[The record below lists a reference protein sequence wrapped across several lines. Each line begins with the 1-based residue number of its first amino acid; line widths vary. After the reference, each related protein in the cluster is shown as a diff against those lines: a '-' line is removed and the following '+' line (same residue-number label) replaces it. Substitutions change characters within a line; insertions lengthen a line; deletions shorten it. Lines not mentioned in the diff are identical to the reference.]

1 MEKTSFGKIIL
12 SKKAYWLS
20 FIIPA
25 AILFAAYALFGVYP
39 FGEKSVLALDLNAQY
54 VYYFDYM
61 YDVFGG
67 KESLFYTWSGSLSG
81 EFFGTFAYYL
91 ASPFNLVMWLFPR
104 ENITEGIMAML
115 LVKSGAVGLSAAFYL
130 KKHRGF
136 SDYTAILFSVMFALC
151 GYFVAHTIN
160 PMWLDG
166 LIALPLVIMGVERI
180 CQKRGFLLYTL
191 SILYIFIANYYIG
204 YMVGIFSALYILYY
218 AFSRKIGKVS
228 DYFRAAGIYAA
239 SSVSA
244 VLMSCCVILPAFR
257 SLQNGKLGRA
267 RDLLS
272 DENLKENFNVLD
284 SFIKL
289 FPGTYDTEKPDG
301 LPMIYCGTLALIFVL
316 IYFMCR
322 KIPAR
327 QKIGSGFLLGVM
339 TLSMYIKPLDML
351 WHGGQVPVWMPF
363 RYSFTI
369 IFLLIIFGAEAFEKI
384 ENVRP
389 KQIGSAFLLL
399 LGVLL
404 ICDYYKGGE
413 HFDTTL
419 VIVIPLVILGIIAAI
434 AFAYRGKNGSLA
446 MKITL
451 CAAVCGELLVNTGMY
466 VYSIHG
472 DVYYSDRK
480 SYLGEIPETRSIVN
494 QVKAQDGGF
503 YRIEKTYH
511 CTVNDPMATG
521 LYGFSHSTSAFNQKA
536 LTLLENL
543 GFGSRDHYSRYD
555 GATLLTDDIFG
566 VKYVLAKDARTAQ
579 YDEEISA
586 DNDFGVHVYK
596 NSDALP
602 LAFLASEKVIGSK
615 IDSMSPFLFQQ
626 RFASILAGRDYYDD
640 IEFFTKIDDTVFD
653 NKNITIGSTTDG
665 YYSYKKRFNDEDA
678 FVSFTAK
685 MPKSGAAY
693 MYLPTKYERECSL
706 YLNGTF
712 LKNYFK
718 NENHCIVYLGD
729 YEKGDEFK
737 IELKPLEGEMFF
749 KDAEFYVLDRE
760 VLSEYTAALSEQN
773 CEVRRTSGTSL
784 EIKVNCDE
792 SRALFTTIP
801 VEEGWSAAIDGVPCT
816 IASSVNDTLLCLN
829 VPAGEHT
836 ITLGFFPAGMKTGL
850 IMTACGAG
858 ILLVMIVVSV
868 IAKHVKK
875 KKALAADG
883 ENGAEIANNGEN
895 SSENEEN
902 TVIAAEKPIEEPA
915 AEEGIL
921 DFPEMPDLPDD
932 DDYGVVLD
940 DVEFE
945 EKAAENLKKLE
956 EKKLSESKTEE
967 KSAKIETA
975 PEVGELPVIPEDIF
989 DEEDR

>member
-25 AILFAAYALFGVYP
+25 AILFAAYALFGMYP
-39 FGEKSVLALDLNAQY
+39 FGVKSVLALDLNAQY
-54 VYYFDYM
+54 VTYFDYM

-67 KESLFYTWSGSLSG
+67 KESLFYTWSASLSG

-91 ASPFNLVMWLFPR
+91 ASPFNFIVWLFPR
-104 ENITEGIMAML
+104 EAITEGIMTML

-136 SDYTAILFSVMFALC
+136 SDYTTILFSIMFALC
-151 GYFVAHTIN
+151 GFFVAHTIN

-166 LIALPLVIMGVERI
+166 LVALPLVIMGVERI
-180 CQKRGFLLYTL
+180 CQKKGFLLYTL

-228 DYFRAAGIYAA
+228 DYFKAAGIYAA

-244 VLMSCCVILPAFR
+244 VLMSCFVIIPAFK

-267 RDLLS
+267 SSLFSS
-272 DENLKENFNVLD
+272 DNLKENFNIAD

-289 FPGTYDTEKPDG
+289 FPGTYDTERPDG
-301 LPMIYCGTLALIFVL
+301 LPMLYCGTLALIFAL

-322 KIPAR
+322 KIPVR
-327 QKIGSGFLLGVM
+327 QKIGGGFLLGFM
-339 TLSMYIKPLDML
+339 ALSMYIKPLDML

-363 RYSFTI
+363 RYSFTV
-369 IFLLIIFGAEAFEKI
+369 IFLLIILGAEAFEKV
-384 ENVRP
+384 ENIRP

-404 ICDYYKGGE
+404 ICDFYAGGE
-413 HFDTTL
+413 HFNTTL

-434 AFAYRGKNGSLA
+434 VCAYRGKFGSLS

-451 CAAVCGELLVNTGMY
+451 CAAVCGELLVNAGMY
-466 VYSIHG
+466 VYSIHD
-472 DVYYSDRK
+472 DVYYSDRS
-480 SYLGEIPETRSIVN
+480 SYVNEIPATRDVVN

-503 YRIEKTYH
+503 YRLEKTYH
-511 CTVNDPMATG
+511 RTVNDPMATG
-521 LYGFSHSTSAFNQKA
+521 IYGFSHSTSAFNQKA

-543 GFGSRDHYSRYD
+543 GFGARDHYSRYD

-566 VKYVLAKDARTAQ
+566 VKYVLTKDERTAQ
-579 YDEEISA
+579 YDEEVSV
-586 DNDFGVHVYK
+586 DNGGDIHVYK
-596 NSDALP
+596 NADALP
-602 LAFLASEKVIGSK
+602 AAFLADEKIIGSSLGDK
-615 IDSMSPFLFQQ
+615 SPFKFQQ
-626 RFASILAGRDYYDD
+626 RLASMLVGREYYDD

-653 NKNITIGSTTDG
+653 SKNVTIGSTSEG
-665 YYSYKKRFNDEDA
+665 YYSYKKRLDGEDA
-678 FVSFTAK
+678 YISFIVK

-706 YLNGTF
+706 YLNGEF

-729 YEKGDEFK
+729 YEKGEEFK
-737 IELKPLEGEMFF
+737 VELKALENEIYF
-749 KDAEFYVLDRE
+749 KDEEFYVLDRE
-760 VLSEYTAALSEQN
+760 VLSEYTASLSEHS
-773 CEVRRTSGTSL
+773 CEVRRISGTSL
-784 EIKVNCDE
+784 EIKVNSDGN
-792 SRALFTTIP
+792 RALFTTIP
-801 VEEGWSAAIDGVPCT
+801 VEEGWSATIDGSPCT
-816 IASSVNDTLLCLN
+816 IASAVNDTLLCLN

-836 ITLGFFPAGMKTGL
+836 ITLNFFPAGMKTGL
-850 IMTACGAG
+850 IFTAAGAG
-858 ILLVMIVVSV
+858 ILLVMIVTSV
-868 IAKHVKK
+868 IVKHIKK
-875 KKALAADG
+875 KKALAVET
-883 ENGAEIANNGEN
+883 ENAPENGEN
-895 SSENEEN
+895 TVKIEEIP
-902 TVIAAEKPIEEPA
+902 VIAEEKTADEIPDETA
-915 AEEGIL
+915 SIL
-921 DFPEMPDLPDD
+921 EFPEMPDLPDD
-932 DDYGVVLD
+932 EDYGVVLD

-945 EKAAENLKKLE
+945 EKVAENLKKLE
-956 EKKLSESKTEE
+956 EKRSAE
-967 KSAKIETA
+967 KPDNIETA
-975 PEVGELPVIPEDIF
+975 PEVGELPVIPEDNF
-989 DEEDR
+989 DEEER

>member
-1 MEKTSFGKIIL
+1 MEKTSFFKIIL

-39 FGEKSVLALDLNAQY
+39 IGGKSVLALDLNAQY

-67 KESLFYTWSGSLSG
+67 RESLFYTWSGSLSG

-91 ASPFNLVMWLFPR
+91 ASPFNFIVWLFPR
-104 ENITEGIMAML
+104 EIITEGIMAML

-136 SDYTAILFSVMFALC
+136 SDYTTILFSVMFALC
-151 GYFVAHTIN
+151 GYFAAHTIN

-166 LIALPLVIMGVERI
+166 LVALPLVIMGVERI
-180 CQKRGFLLYTL
+180 CQKKGFLLYTL

-228 DYFRAAGIYAA
+228 DYFKAAGIYTAA
-239 SSVSA
+239 SVSA
-244 VLMSCCVILPAFR
+244 VLMACWVILPVFK
-257 SLQNGKLGRA
+257 SLQNGKLGRMKELP
-267 RDLLS
+267 R
-272 DENLKENFNVLD
+272 EENFNILD

-289 FPGTYDTEKPDG
+289 FPGTFDTEKPDG
-301 LPMIYCGTLALIFVL
+301 LPMLYCGTLALIFVL

-339 TLSMYIKPLDML
+339 ALSMYIKPLDML

-363 RYSFTI
+363 RYSFVI

-384 ENVRP
+384 ESVRP
-389 KQIGSAFLLL
+389 KQIGSAFLML

-404 ICDYYKGGE
+404 ICDYYAGGE

-419 VIVIPLVILGIIAAI
+419 IIVIPLALLGVIAAI
-434 AFAYRGKNGSLA
+434 VYAYRKYHGSA
-446 MKITL
+446 AAKTVL
-451 CAAVCGELLVNTGMY
+451 CAAVCGELLLNTTMY
-466 VYSIHG
+466 VYSIHS
-472 DVYYSDRK
+472 DVYYSDRS
-480 SYLGEIPETRSIVN
+480 SYIDEIPETRSVVN
-494 QVKAQDGGF
+494 QVRAQDGGF
-503 YRIEKTYH
+503 YRLEKTYH
-511 CTVNDPMATG
+511 RTVNDPMATG
-521 LYGFSHSTSAFNQKA
+521 IYGFSHSTSAFNQKA
-536 LTLLENL
+536 LDLLADL
-543 GFGSRDHYSRYD
+543 GFGARDHYSRYD
-555 GATLLTDDIFG
+555 GATMLTDDIFG
-566 VKYVLAKDARTAQ
+566 VKYVLSKDERTAQ
-579 YDEEISA
+579 YDEEITA
-586 DNDFGVHVYK
+586 ANKLGVRVYK

-602 LAFLASEKVIGSK
+602 IAFLADEKAIGSK
-615 IDSMSPFLFQQ
+615 IDKMSPFLFQQ
-626 RFASILAGRDYYDD
+626 RLASILAGKDYYED

-665 YYSYKKRFNDEDA
+665 YYSYKKRYDGEDA

-693 MYLPTKYERECSL
+693 MYLSTKYERECSL
-706 YLNGTF
+706 YLNGEF
-712 LKNYFK
+712 LKNYFN

-729 YEKGDEFK
+729 YEKGEEFK
-737 IELKPLEGEMFF
+737 IELKPLNGEMFF
-749 KDAEFYVLDRE
+749 KDAEFYVLDKD
-760 VLSEYTAALSEQN
+760 VLSEYTAALNEQS
-773 CEVRRTSGTSL
+773 CEVRRISGTSL
-784 EIKVNCDE
+784 EIKVNCEE

-801 VEEGWSAAIDGVPCT
+801 VEEGWSATIDGNPCT
-816 IASSVNDTLLCLN
+816 IASAVNDTLLCLN

-836 ITLGFFPAGMKTGL
+836 ITLNFFPAGMKTGL

-858 ILLVMIVVSV
+858 ILLVMIAATL
-868 IAKHVKK
+868 IIKHIRK
-875 KKALAADG
+875 KKALAAEVGEDVDG
-883 ENGAEIANNGEN
+883 ENGETAVNTEEKADRENAEFSVNP
-895 SSENEEN
+895 
-902 TVIAAEKPIEEPA
+902 VEK

-921 DFPEMPDLPDD
+921 EFPDMPDLPDD
-932 DDYGVVLD
+932 EDYGVVLD

-945 EKAAENLKKLE
+945 EKVAQNLKMLE
-956 EKKLSESKTEE
+956 EKKLGQNNSAE
-967 KSAKIETA
+967 KSADVETA
-975 PEVGELPVIPEDIF
+975 PEVGELPVIPEDTF
-989 DEEDR
+989 DEEDG

>member
-1 MEKTSFGKIIL
+1 MEKTSFRKIIL

-25 AILFAAYALFGVYP
+25 AILFAAYAVFGMYP
-39 FGEKSVLALDLNAQY
+39 FGVKSVLALDLNAQY
-54 VYYFDYM
+54 VTYFDYM

-91 ASPFNLVMWLFPR
+91 ASPFNFIVWLFPR
-104 ENITEGIMAML
+104 EIITEGIMTML
-115 LVKSGAVGLSAAFYL
+115 LVKSGAAALSAAFYL

-136 SDYTAILFSVMFALC
+136 SDYTTILFSVMFALC

-204 YMVGIFSALYILYY
+204 YMVGIFSALYIIFY
-218 AFSRKIGKVS
+218 AFSRKIGRVS

-239 SSVSA
+239 SSISA
-244 VLMSCCVILPAFR
+244 VLMSCFVIIPAFK

-267 RDLLS
+267 SELFSS
-272 DENLKENFNVLD
+272 DNLKENFNILD
-284 SFIKL
+284 GFIKL
-289 FPGTYDTEKPDG
+289 FPGTYDTERPDG
-301 LPMIYCGTLALIFVL
+301 LPMLYCGTLALIFAL

-322 KIPAR
+322 KIPVR

-339 TLSMYIKPLDML
+339 ALSMYIKPVDML

-363 RYSFTI
+363 RYSFTV

-384 ENVRP
+384 ENIRA
-389 KQIGSAFLLL
+389 KQIGAAFLTL

-404 ICDYYKGGE
+404 ICDFYEGGE

-419 VIVIPLVILGIIAAI
+419 VIVVPLIVLGIIAAVVC
-434 AFAYRGKNGSLA
+434 AYRKNHNSA
-446 MKITL
+446 SMKILL
-451 CAAVCGELLVNTGMY
+451 CAAVCSELLVNSAMY
-466 VYSIHG
+466 VFSIHS
-472 DVYYSDRK
+472 DVYYSDR
-480 SYLGEIPETRSIVN
+480 SNYVDDIPDTRSVVN
-494 QVKAQDGGF
+494 QIKSQDNGF
-503 YRIEKTYH
+503 YRLEKTYH
-511 CTVNDPMATG
+511 RTVNDPMATG
-521 LYGFSHSTSAFNQKA
+521 IYGFSHSTSAFNQKA
-536 LTLLENL
+536 LKLLENL

-566 VKYVLAKDARTAQ
+566 VKYVLAKDERTAQ
-579 YDEEISA
+579 YDEEIDVSSSR
-586 DNDFGVHVYK
+586 GVHVYE

-602 LAFLASEKVIGSK
+602 VAFLADEMIIGSGFSEK
-615 IDSMSPFLFQQ
+615 SPFVFQQ
-626 RFASILAGRDYYDD
+626 RFASELVGLEYYEN
-640 IEFFTKIDDTVFD
+640 IEFFTKIEDTVFD
-653 NKNITIGSTTDG
+653 SKNITIGSTADG
-665 YYSYKKRFNDEDA
+665 HYSYKKRFDGEDA
-678 FVSFTAK
+678 SVSFLAK

-693 MYLPTKYERECSL
+693 MYLPSRYERECSL

-729 YEKGDEFK
+729 YEKGEEFK
-737 IELKPLEGEMFF
+737 VELKTLEDELFI
-749 KDAEFYVLDRE
+749 KDPEFYVLDRE
-760 VLSEYTAALSEQN
+760 VLADYTASILEQN
-773 CEVRRTSGTSL
+773 CEVRRISGTSL
-784 EIKVNCDE
+784 EIKVNSDGN
-792 SRALFTTIP
+792 RALFTTIP

-816 IASSVNDTLLCLN
+816 IASAVNDALICLN
-829 VPAGEHT
+829 VPEGEHT
-836 ITLGFFPAGMKTGL
+836 ITLNFFPAGMKTGL
-850 IMTACGAG
+850 IMTAAGAG
-858 ILLVMIVVSV
+858 ILLVMIVTSIIV
-868 IAKHVKK
+868 KRVKK
-875 KKALAADG
+875 KKALSADE
-883 ENGAEIANNGEN
+883 ENGVNNDDN
-895 SSENEEN
+895 SHENEEN
-902 TVIAAEKPIEEPA
+902 TVIAEEKPAEKACEEA
-915 AEEGIL
+915 SGIL

-945 EKAAENLKKLE
+945 EKVAENLKKIE
-956 EKKLSESKTEE
+956 EKRNTE
-967 KSAKIETA
+967 KSENVETA
-975 PEVGELPVIPEDIF
+975 PEVGELPVIPEDNF
-989 DEEDR
+989 DEEDG